1 MGGNHCS
8 LGYQLNQYIS
18 NQVRLHGYQQYRAN
32 RKLIHCGSVLILW
45 AKAIVLILAELV
57 LPAF

>member
-18 NQVRLHGYQQYRAN
+18 NQVRFKMTINLDLIAN
-32 RKLIHCGSVLILW
+32 LFIVVLFLY
-45 AKAIVLILAELV
+45 
-57 LPAF
+57 FGRRF